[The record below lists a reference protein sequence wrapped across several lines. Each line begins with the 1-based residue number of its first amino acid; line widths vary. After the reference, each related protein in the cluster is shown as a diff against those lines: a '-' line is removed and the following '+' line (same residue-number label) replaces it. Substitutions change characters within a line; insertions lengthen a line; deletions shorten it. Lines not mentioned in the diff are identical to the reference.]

1 MVNKSSEKWRGA
13 VLEEL
18 TKQNVPLPSDLIVS
32 LINVESRGQPGLI
45 NKKSGAS
52 GLTQVM
58 PVTLKD
64 FNKRT
69 GKNYTMNDLQRDDYS
84 SALKQIEVGIS
95 VLSFYWRSAFAYL
108 SKRYDD
114 VPIDELAHIADLF
127 YVAGPGATKK
137 RLDKLNNPTWHEIQ
151 NAFPKWKAL
160 PHPRNVFKTPILWN
174 IEDIGSWLSGSIS
187 KIAKNPVT
195 GFAFGILILMATYWL
210 LKGKSL

>member
-1 MVNKSSEKWRGA
+1 MVNKASEKWRGA
-13 VLEEL
+13 VVEEL
-18 TKQNVPLPSDLIVS
+18 IKQSVPLPSDLIVS
-32 LINVESRGQPGLI
+32 LIHVESRGRPGLI

-69 GKNYTMNDLQRDDYS
+69 GKNYTMNDLQKDDYS

-95 VLSFYWRSAFAYL
+95 VLSNYWRSAFNYL
-108 SKRYDD
+108 SQRYDN

-137 RLDKLNNPTWHEIQ
+137 RLNQLSNPTWHEIQ
-151 NAFPKWKAL
+151 NAFPKWNAL
-160 PHPRNVFKTPILWN
+160 PHPRNVFKEPIPWD
-174 IEDIGSWLSGSIS
+174 IEEIAGWLSGSIS

-210 LKGKSL
+210 LKGKSS